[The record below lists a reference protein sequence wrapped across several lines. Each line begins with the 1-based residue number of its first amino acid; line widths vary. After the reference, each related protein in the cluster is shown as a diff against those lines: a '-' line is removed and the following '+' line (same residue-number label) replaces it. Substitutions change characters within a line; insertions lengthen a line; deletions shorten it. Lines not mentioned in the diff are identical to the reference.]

1 LDLSPF
7 LFPASKGKPTGI
19 FTVSGGSLMKPS
31 PEATYERARRL
42 ANVLAWT
49 ISLQCRRI
57 RSSEPE
63 DDQFLFRQWADYV
76 FLINALSR
84 LRKVAVLASKVPP
97 IKAHI
102 KKAIIEFDQVIPG
115 LATMRNTLEHVDKY
129 ALDLGRNAKISRRAL
144 EVGKISDEQLEW
156 LGCILKTKDAMKATA
171 LLFKAI
177 VEGLD
182 ILQAHNNSMKKMSR
196 PNN

>member
-1 LDLSPF
+1 M
-7 LFPASKGKPTGI
+7 KPT
-19 FTVSGGSLMKPS
+19 

-63 DDQFLFRQWADYV
+63 DGKFLLRRWADYE

-84 LRKVAVLASKVPP
+84 LRKVAVLASKVPV
-97 IKAHI
+97 IKANI
-102 KKAIIEFDQVIPG
+102 EQALVEFDEILPDLV
-115 LATMRNTLEHVDKY
+115 TMRNTLEHMDEY
-129 ALDLGRNAKISRRAL
+129 ALDLGRNTTVSRKAL
-144 EVGKISDEQLEW
+144 EVGSFGYEQLEW
-156 LGCILKTKDAMKATA
+156 LGCTLKTEDAMKATD

-177 VEGLD
+177 VDGLE
-182 ILQAHNNSMKKMSR
+182 ILRGCITNGSNGGETAGALPPHSS
-196 PNN
+196 

>member
-1 LDLSPF
+1 
-7 LFPASKGKPTGI
+7 
-19 FTVSGGSLMKPS
+19 MNPS
-31 PEATYERARRL
+31 PEATYERAKRL

-63 DDQFLFRQWADYV
+63 DEKFLFRQWADYE

-84 LRKVAVLASKVPP
+84 LRKAAVLASKVPP
-97 IKAHI
+97 IKASI
-102 KKAIIEFDQVIPG
+102 EKAIADFDQIIPD
-115 LATMRNTLEHVDKY
+115 LATMRNTLEHVDEY
-129 ALDLGRNAKISRRAL
+129 ALDLGRNTRISRKAL

-156 LGCILKTKDAMKATA
+156 LGCTLKTEDAMTATN

-177 VEGLD
+177 VEGLET
-182 ILQAHNNSMKKMSR
+182 LRGHNNSIEKMSL
-196 PNN
+196 